1 LADSDWVTVEVN
13 LDPILA
19 PVDPILTVVDNVLG
33 FLITLLN
40 ITQTILN
47 VLKVFLVGFL
57 DPLRSLVELIIAEIR
72 ALIRDLRQLGLYLTG
87 DWDLL
92 SSDDKFSNVLGG
104 YQAYERRMIGRL
116 QDRTDPYRPDFS
128 SSSVT
133 LGAFFYTSSGDINEL
148 IRVINAF
155 LRFFGQPQLAAGGS
169 PYGRPT
175 APEMKYGVQGQS
187 QGAFKDLGTLS
198 QGQGTVPDQVSVT
211 WQMPASAGGIGQLFN
226 PAPKGFLIHVSTI
239 PDGLNV
245 LGLTPKDDKSGRVAD
260 LPRVQAAAVDPT
272 TNGPLKLYGGIAD
285 IGVPGS
291 DFATVEKD
299 NPRAPILVLQKDQ
312 NTPLIFPSLL
322 SQRQGPPLLANT
334 YYVKTSFLTRMGPG
348 TSYTATFSQS
358 ELPRGASFQAGANG
372 FAILD
377 GTFRPNT
384 YWFRIR
390 ALTEDYVDA
399 LGLDD
404 ASLRNPVSVYENSQV
419 RLFRF
424 SQEGLRASRNGVLV
438 PEPPGLNGGTTL
450 TPNSF
455 TAASSPGV
463 ADFPSA
469 DQISYIRAVQAAVAL
484 AILCRA
490 DLTEAVTTS
499 EYVVFSYNTYN
510 PGYGLLGLEGAGRDL
525 LARYGVDQTFFQGN
539 RPSAFR
545 RKMRWVLNQIA
556 ADLQTRGAPPET
568 VARAVLLDASPL
580 LSFKWSQMDAAYPA
594 LTILQSINA
603 APVVTVGA
611 NQAIPA
617 DETQGLGGNPYCRS
631 IHKKVLRSIYSSPKS
646 LNEVPDRPPSLQLT
660 EGAETRRAK
669 GDFTWVSGEGSA
681 DFSPIIFND
690 SIPLPEGGTGTQVEY
705 IRNAFLAR
713 MGFWNVLESATAV
726 LQLAA
731 APISRPVGDTKW
743 IAIRL
748 MPQVLIPLDDLLER
762 LDRFMQGIL
771 DGLVGIIDKI
781 VAYIEAI
788 QARIYQLQ
796 ALLEQIR
803 ALLRSLTFFALPSV
817 SGLVI
822 VESGTDGITAG
833 LVTAGNKPQDAYSS
847 YGAGIAIVA
856 GGLPS
861 VLLELLGLILGG
873 FSGGEEG

>member
-1 LADSDWVTVEVN
+1 MADWVTVEVN

-19 PVDPILTVVDNVLG
+19 PVDPILTVVDSVLG

-92 SSDDKFSNVLGG
+92 NSDDKFSNVLGG
-104 YQAYERRMIGRL
+104 YQAYERRMLSRL

-128 SSSVT
+128 SSSVA
-133 LGAFFYTSSGDINEL
+133 LGAFFYASSGDINEL

-187 QGAFKDLGTLS
+187 QGAFKDLGSLS
-198 QGQGTVPDQVSVT
+198 QGQALVPDQVTVT

-260 LPRVQAAAVDPT
+260 LPRVQAAAIDPT

-291 DFATVEKD
+291 NFAAVEND
-299 NPRAPILVLQKDQ
+299 NPRAPVLVLQKDQ
-312 NTPLIFPSLL
+312 NTPLMLPSLL
-322 SQRQGPPLLANT
+322 ARDSGPPLIANT
-334 YYVKTSFLTRMGPG
+334 YFVKTSFLTRMGPG

-372 FAILD
+372 FAVLD
-377 GTFRPNT
+377 GQTFRPNT

-404 ASLRNPVSVYENSQV
+404 ASLRNPVSVYEESQV

-438 PEPPGLNGGTTL
+438 PEPPGLDGGKTL

-469 DQISYIRAVQAAVAL
+469 DQISYIRAVQAAIAL

-490 DLTEAVTTS
+490 DLTEAATS
-499 EYVVFSYNTYN
+499 SGLPVFSYNTFT
-510 PGYGLLGLEGAGRDL
+510 PGYGLKGLEGAGRDL

-539 RPSAFR
+539 RPEAFR

-556 ADLQTRGAPPET
+556 TDLQTRGAPPES
-568 VARAVLLDASPL
+568 VATAVLGDAAPL
-580 LSFKWSQMDAAYPA
+580 LNFQWSQMDAVYPA

-603 APVVTVGA
+603 EPVVTVGTGA
-611 NQAIPA
+611 SIPA
-617 DETQGLGGNPYCRS
+617 DETQGIGGNPYCRS
-631 IHKKVLRSIYSSPKS
+631 INKQVLRSIYSGPES
-646 LNEVPDRPPSLQLT
+646 LDEVPDRAPSFQLT
-660 EGAETRRAK
+660 TGAQARRAS
-669 GDFTWVSGEGSA
+669 GNFTWVSGEGSA
-681 DFSPIIFND
+681 DFSPILYND
-690 SIPLPEGGTGTQVEY
+690 SLPGGGTRVEY

-713 MGFWNVLESATAV
+713 MGFWDVLDSATAV

-748 MPQVLIPLDDLLER
+748 MPQALIPLDDLLER

-771 DGLVGIIDKI
+771 DGLEGIIDKI

-817 SGLVI
+817 SGLVL

-833 LVTAGNKPQDAYSS
+833 LVTAGNKPQDASSS
-847 YGAGIAIVA
+847 YGAGIAIVT

-861 VLLELLGLILGG
+861 VLLELLALILGG
-873 FSGGEEG
+873 GEEG